1 MSTFIILPARRIGVA
16 RDAVAAGKAG
26 RAELLRNRRQTN
38 VELLRATLNDPIQAN
53 EAFSVTGDQTDVPL
67 MGSGGVAADVPLS
80 LDALGAIILQN
91 PDTLELDKLRAT
103 GATVIENVT
112 VYGGQPDAKTADT
125 RDIPADGDLW
135 HLERIGAR
143 SLHDEGIDGEGVL
156 VGVIDTG
163 VDAHHPDLAGR
174 IAHYAAFDPGGRFM
188 ASLRKDY
195 GDHGTHV
202 CGTIAGK
209 VCGVAPGAKLAVAAA
224 LTTIDANG
232 QSTGT
237 LAQVLAAANWLI
249 QTDFGE
255 QNVTILNMSLGIRGY
270 DDFAYDVVSKRSVRS
285 GHPRGRCY
293 RQQRTGRR
301 GRTRQPR
308 QLRHRPWSGSDRS
321 ERRRR
326 GVLGPRLGRT
336 AFRPSQARPVC
347 ARRGDNQRGARRGL
361 QSDGWDIHGGSSRIG
376 GLCTPSSAGSLAS
389 RERQAAWKRRS

>member
-26 RAELLRNRRQTN
+26 RAELLRNRRQAN
-38 VELLRATLNDPIQAN
+38 VDLLRATLKDPIQAN

-91 PDTLELDKLRAT
+91 PDASELDKLRAT

-143 SLHDEGIDGEGVL
+143 GLHDDGIDGEGVL

-163 VDAHHPDLAGR
+163 VDADHPDLAGR

-270 DDFAYDVVSKRSVRS
+270 DDFAYDVVSNARSVQGILVVAAIGNNGRGGAG
-285 GHPRGRCY
+285 GH
-293 RQQRTGRR
+293 
-301 GRTRQPR
+301 
-308 QLRHRPWSGSDRS
+308 GSPGNYDI
-321 ERRRR
+321 
-326 GVLGPRLGRT
+326 VLGVGATDRNDNVAAFSDHGLVGRHSGLSKPDLCAPGVGITSAAPGGAYKAMDGTSMAAPAVSGACALLAQRDPSLLG
-336 AFRPSQARPVC
+336 
-347 ARRGDNQRGARRGL
+347 
-361 QSDGWDIHGGSSRIG
+361 
-376 GLCTPSSAGSLAS
+376 TPGSL
-389 RERQAAWKRRS
+389 EAA